1 MRSRAQTIGATMA
14 FLPASN
20 GGLELRLSLPLIID
34 LSADQPFESQ
44 NDPSKAA

>member
-20 GGLELRLSLPLIID
+20 GGLELRLSLPLID
-34 LSADQPFESQ
+34 HRVGQPFESQ